1 MRVRLFIKRS
11 ADDINPAALDFYTEH
26 PHPEA
31 IAEEIYKAF
40 TAQTGLHFDATGIR
54 QIVAGLQRLIASDW
68 ARLIVGE
75 GQPMEYL
82 LPAPPLRDPPPPPPP
97 FRPVLP
103 GPPAPPARVPQAD
116 AKPPPP
122 VRPGPPAP
130 LAHVAHSDVKPPP
143 PNAQPPAALKPPP
156 STPQPAPDAKP
167 SPQGKAMK
175 PLNRD

>member
-82 LPAPPLRDPPPPPPP
+82 LPAPPLRDPPPP
-97 FRPVLP
+97 FRPVRP

-130 LAHVAHSDVKPPP
+130 QAHVAHSDVKPPP
-143 PNAQPPAALKPPP
+143 PIAQPPAALKPPP